1 MPSMPQRFA
10 LIAPN
15 YYPLTCGVGDHT
27 MRLAAELQRRG
38 HQAAV
43 FTHAP
48 AAPNPEALG
57 VPVTGVAG
65 KRPLSIAARV
75 AKEILSQGFSQ
86 VIIQYTPQMW
96 GAQRLGS
103 PALPALAALLRSR
116 GARITLVMHELAPP
130 WNRRPDLA
138 LGAAL
143 MRLQLRAMLRLSD
156 VLFVTTESRRQL
168 LTGAVA
174 GGSLREPPGVLRVGP
189 NALPLERPF
198 VPGGHRVGLFST
210 LAVGKSFDVVVAAFE
225 GTLRA
230 YPDAEL
236 LLIGDLGPPD
246 SKRFRELEARI
257 AASPGAQRIH
267 LTGKLTLA
275 EIAVA
280 VASLDVYLFAMNTGA
295 NTRSGTL
302 PLALGSGVPVVA
314 IRGPETDPLFVDR
327 QNVFFAASLN
337 GAAFADGTRQIF
349 ADRALAV
356 RLSEGGLR
364 LYRENLSWETIVD
377 TLLAS
382 LI

>member
-1 MPSMPQRFA
+1 MPPVPQRFA

-38 HQAAV
+38 HQVAV

-57 VPVTGVAG
+57 VSVTGVAG
-65 KRPLSIAARV
+65 NRPLSIAVRV
-75 AKEILSQGFSQ
+75 AKEILSRGFSQ
-86 VIIQYTPQMW
+86 IIIQYTPQMW

-156 VLFVTTESRRQL
+156 VLFVTTESRRRL
-168 LTGAVA
+168 AGAVA
-174 GGSLREPPGVLRVGP
+174 GGSLLELPGVLRVGP
-189 NALPLERPF
+189 SALPLPRPF

-210 LAVGKSFDVVVAAFE
+210 LAVGKSFDTVVAAFE
-225 GTLRA
+225 EILQQ

-246 SKRFRELEARI
+246 SKRFRELQARI

-295 NTRSGTL
+295 NTRSCTL
-302 PLALGSGVPVVA
+302 PSALGSGVPVVA
-314 IRGPETDPLFVDR
+314 IRGPETDPLFVGR
-327 QNVFFAASLN
+327 QNVFFAESLS
-337 GAAFADGTRQIF
+337 GPAFAEGARQIF
-349 ADRALAV
+349 ADRELAG

-364 LYRENLSWETIVD
+364 LYRENLAWETIVD

>member
-1 MPSMPQRFA
+1 MPPAPQRFA

-38 HQAAV
+38 HEAVV

-48 AAPNPEALG
+48 AAPNPEAPG
-57 VPVTGVAG
+57 VPVKGVAG
-65 KRPLSIAARV
+65 QRSMSIAARV

-86 VIIQYTPQMW
+86 IIIQYTPQMW

-143 MRLQLRAMLRLSD
+143 MRLQLHAMLRSSD
-156 VLFVTTESRRQL
+156 ALFVTTESRRRL
-168 LTGAVA
+168 A
-174 GGSLREPPGVLRVGP
+174 GISRTDLPGVLRVGP
-189 NALPLERPF
+189 NALPLQRPF

-210 LAVGKSFDVVVAAFE
+210 LAVGKSFEVVVAAFE
-225 GTLRA
+225 GILQV

-236 LLIGDLGPPD
+236 LLIGDLGPRD
-246 SKRFRELEARI
+246 GQRFLELEARI
-257 AASPGAQRIH
+257 AASPGARRIR

-275 EIAVA
+275 EIAQA

-327 QNVFFAASLN
+327 QNVFFAESLS
-337 GAAFADGTRQIF
+337 GPAFAEGARQIF
-349 ADRALAV
+349 ADPELAG
-356 RLSEGGLR
+356 RLSEGGRR
-364 LYRENLSWETIVD
+364 LYRENLSWEKIVD
-377 TLLAS
+377 TLLAR
-382 LI
+382 LV

>member
-1 MPSMPQRFA
+1 MPPAPQRFA

-15 YYPLTCGVGDHT
+15 YHPLTCGVGDHT

-38 HQAAV
+38 HEAVV

-48 AAPNPEALG
+48 AAPHPEAPG
-57 VPVTGVAG
+57 VPVKGVAG
-65 KRPLSIAARV
+65 KRSTSIAARV

-86 VIIQYTPQMW
+86 IIIQYTAQMW

-103 PALPALAALLRSR
+103 PALPALAALLRGR

-143 MRLQLRAMLRLSD
+143 MRLQLRAMLRWSD
-156 VLFVTTESRRQL
+156 VLFVTTESRRRL
-168 LTGAVA
+168 A
-174 GGSLREPPGVLRVGP
+174 GGARAGLPGVLRVGP
-189 NALPLERPF
+189 NALPLQRPF

-225 GTLRA
+225 EILQVH
-230 YPDAEL
+230 PDAEL
-236 LLIGDLGPPD
+236 LLIGDLGPRD
-246 SKRFRELEARI
+246 SERFRQLEARI
-257 AASPGAQRIH
+257 AASPAARRIR
-267 LTGKLTLA
+267 LTGKLALA
-275 EIAVA
+275 QIAEA

-314 IRGPETDPLFVDR
+314 IRGSETDPLFVDR
-327 QNVFFAASLN
+327 QNVLFAEGLS
-337 GAAFADGTRQIF
+337 GPAFADGARKIL
-349 ADRALAV
+349 ADPELAG
-356 RLSEGGLR
+356 RLSEGGRR
-364 LYRENLSWETIVD
+364 LYRENLSWEKIVD
-377 TLLAS
+377 TLLAHT
-382 LI
+382 I